1 MRWAIESIQEI
12 DVDPAAVFALYMD
25 PSTWSRWAHNATW
38 AHADGPLVEGG
49 MVDVRA
55 NYGTVYHCRIRKLE
69 PGRAIEVVV
78 KPALMTIIN
87 IYEVEP
93 TERGAR
99 IRHAFEVS
107 GPIAPLVQVAA
118 ARIYRRQLEEE
129 VRAVAR
135 VAAGKE
141 DPDIT
146 PVSQLSI
153 PVRVRQW
160 FVRQLRGGRERRQ
173 S

>member
-1 MRWAIESIQEI
+1 MTWTIESVQEI

-38 AHADGPLVEGG
+38 AHADGPLIEGG
-49 MVDVRA
+49 TVDVRA

-87 IYEVEP
+87 IYEIEP
-93 TERGAR
+93 TGRGAR

-107 GPIAPLVQVAA
+107 GPIAPLVRLAA

-141 DPDIT
+141 DPDVT

-153 PVRVRQW
+153 PARVRRWLARQ
-160 FVRQLRGGRERRQ
+160 VRGDREPRQ
-173 S
+173 P

>member
-1 MRWAIESIQEI
+1 
-12 DVDPAAVFALYMD
+12 
-25 PSTWSRWAHNATW
+25 
-38 AHADGPLVEGG
+38 

-93 TERGAR
+93 TERERGSATR
-99 IRHAFEVS
+99 SRCRDRSPRLS
-107 GPIAPLVQVAA
+107 GSPPR
-118 ARIYRRQLEEE
+118 RIYRRQLEEE

-160 FVRQLRGGRERRQ
+160 FGRQLRGGRERRQ